1 MANAQHNLG
10 TNLVSR
16 AENTH
21 SSPILIHT
29 SKREGGRYQKYIT
42 FHFITFHFVTPPFI
56 HHSVNPQT
64 PWGISATLTHTHTH
78 IYAAIYWTRRD
89 RKIQRAA
96 FICCGVLS
104 SWMLLRL
111 THGVDI
117 LIPAVESGQFL
128 LQVGFSIASS
138 RTLLARGS
146 TPLYFD
152 AILL

>member
-1 MANAQHNLG
+1 MPSTTWEQILFLVQKTRTPAQSWYI
-10 TNLVSR
+10 LVKER
-16 AENTH
+16 
-21 SSPILIHT
+21 
-29 SKREGGRYQKYIT
+29 GGRYQKYIT

-56 HHSVNPQT
+56 HHNVNPQT

-128 LQVGFSIASS
+128 LQVGFSIISAPSG
-138 RTLLARGS
+138 TLLARGS
-146 TPLYFD
+146 TPLLST
-152 AILL
+152 ITQ